1 VFIAIA
7 SAAMIAQQVAGK
19 ATRDALYLSNFDVTT
34 LPAMMAISAVL
45 SIFAVLWLSRM
56 ILRHSPEN
64 VAPASFAASGLVL
77 LAAWSLS
84 YSAPKLAAVAVYIH
98 SALFGAAVIAAF
110 WSYVNERFD
119 PHAGKRAIG
128 WIAGAGTLGGV
139 LGGVLAWR
147 AASLI
152 AVPTMLPLLAAMNV
166 VCVWGSLRS
175 RHAQSLAAADPAPGE
190 SDDRAPSA
198 EPVSI
203 AELSPLRILREV
215 PYLQN
220 LALVVALGAV
230 TSGLLD
236 YLFSVEA
243 VKILPEGP
251 ELLSFFAFFWLL
263 VGLVSFALQTLLG
276 GLVLAKLGLAFTIGL
291 LPGAV
296 VVGGVFVFALPG
308 LWTTGVL
315 RGSEAVLRN
324 SLFRTGYEL
333 LYTPLSEQRKRST
346 KLLIDVGFDRIG
358 TVAASAIIFAT
369 IQLTQDGERASV
381 ILLALTVATAL
392 ATLARSR
399 PLHVG
404 YVPVLEESLRKEA
417 EKLLPSDAVEL
428 PATRD
433 SVAARDEI
441 VEHLKELPGEQAAA
455 LESAEQTQAVALE
468 SAEQTQAVVSVEA
481 PSPAGSEGAA
491 SLPVSIEAIR
501 DLCSGDAKRVRGV
514 LGAEAPLAAPLIPL
528 AILLLASAE
537 FQRDAIPALRK
548 VASSATGQ
556 LADALC
562 DPSVHVDIRRRI
574 PRVLSAC
581 PTQAAANALLCG
593 TEDERFEVRYE
604 CGRALLQITEAEP
617 SIEIPLETAIA
628 IVKREVA
635 SSKELWDSQR
645 APEFDEE
652 ENEPPAL
659 IDRLLRDRFD
669 RSFEHVFSVLALA
682 LDRESIRL
690 AFKALHQEDARLRGT
705 ALEYLETVLPDEI
718 RDAVWPYLGEAR
730 PRRPA
735 RPASEILVD
744 LIRAREEAAS
754 PESAES
760 AQARGRAGGR

>member
-1 VFIAIA
+1 MKPPLPAGAVFIAIA

-45 SIFAVLWLSRM
+45 TIFAVLWLSRM
-56 ILRHSPEN
+56 ILRNSPEA
-64 VAPASFAASGLVL
+64 VVPVSFAASGLVL
-77 LAAWSLS
+77 LTAWPLS
-84 YSAPKLAAVAVYIH
+84 YSAPKLAAVAVYLH
-98 SALFGAAVIAAF
+98 SALFGPAVIAAF

-119 PHAGKRAIG
+119 PRAGKRAIG

-152 AVPTMLPLLAAMNV
+152 AVPTMLPLLAAMHV
-166 VCVWGSLRS
+166 VCAWGSLRS
-175 RHAQSLAAADPAPGE
+175 RDAQSAPAGSTARDAE
-190 SDDRAPSA
+190 GLDSSA
-198 EPVSI
+198 RTVSI
-203 AELSPLRILREV
+203 AEFLPLRILREA

-220 LALVVALGAV
+220 LAFVVALGAV
-230 TSGLLD
+230 TCGILD

-243 VKILPEGP
+243 VKIFSEGP

-263 VGLVSFALQTLLG
+263 VGLVSFLLQTLLG
-276 GLVLAKLGLAFTIGL
+276 GLVLSKLGLAFTIGL
-291 LPGAV
+291 LPAAV
-296 VVGGVFVFALPG
+296 VVGGVFAFAVPG
-308 LWTTGVL
+308 LWSTGVL
-315 RGSEAVLRN
+315 RGGEAVLRN
-324 SLFRTGYEL
+324 SLFRAGYEL
-333 LYTPLSEQRKRST
+333 LYTPLSEQQKRST

-358 TVAASAIIFAT
+358 TVVASAIIFAT
-369 IQLTQDGERASV
+369 LQLTQDGERASV
-381 ILLALTVATAL
+381 ILLALTIAAAV

-404 YVPVLEESLRKEA
+404 YVPVLEESLRAEA
-417 EKLLPSDAVEL
+417 DKLEPSDAVEL
-428 PATRD
+428 PETQD
-433 SVAARDEI
+433 SVARDEI
-441 VEHLKELPGEQAAA
+441 VEHLKDLPDDPAAA
-455 LESAEQTQAVALE
+455 LASVEPTQAGLP
-468 SAEQTQAVVSVEA
+468 AEAA
-481 PSPAGSEGAA
+481 SPARCEGL
-491 SLPVSIEAIR
+491 SVPIEAIR
-501 DLCSGDAKRVRGV
+501 DLCSGDPKRVRGI
-514 LGAEAPLAAPLIPL
+514 LGAEAPLTAPLIPL

-537 FQRDAIPALRK
+537 FQRDAIRALRK
-548 VASSATGQ
+548 VARSATGQ

-562 DPSVHVDIRRRI
+562 DPSVPADIRRRI

-581 PTQAAANALLCG
+581 PEQAAANALIRG

-617 SIEIPLETAIA
+617 KIAISLETAIA
-628 IVKREVA
+628 IVKRELA

-645 APEFDEE
+645 APEFDED

-669 RSFEHVFSVLALA
+669 RSFEHVFSVLALV
-682 LDRESIRL
+682 LDRDSIRL
-690 AFKALHQEDARLRGT
+690 AFKALHQDDARLRGT

-735 RPASEILVD
+735 RPASEILAD
-744 LIRAREEAAS
+744 LSKAREAAAS
-754 PESAES
+754 PESAEP

>member
-1 VFIAIA
+1 
-7 SAAMIAQQVAGK
+7 MIAQQVAGK
-19 ATRDALYLSNFDVTT
+19 ATRDALYLTNFDVTT
-34 LPAMMAISAVL
+34 LPAMMAISAVF

-77 LAAWSLS
+77 LAAWPLS
-84 YSAPKLAAVAVYIH
+84 YSAPKLAAVAVYLH

-119 PHAGKRAIG
+119 PHTGKRAIG

-175 RHAQSLAAADPAPGE
+175 RNAQSLVAADPAAAEADGH
-190 SDDRAPSA
+190 APSA

-203 AELSPLRILREV
+203 AEVSPLRILREA

-243 VKILPEGP
+243 VKKLPEGP

-276 GLVLAKLGLAFTIGL
+276 GLVLAKLGLAFTIAL

-296 VVGGVFVFALPG
+296 VVGGVFALSVPG
-308 LWTTGVL
+308 LWTTGLL
-315 RGSEAVLRN
+315 RGGEAVLRN
-324 SLFRTGYEL
+324 SLFRAGYEL

-369 IQLTQDGERASV
+369 LQLTQDGERASV
-381 ILLALTVATAL
+381 ILLVLTMATAF

-404 YVPVLEESLRKEA
+404 YVPVLEESLRTEA
-417 EKLLPSDAVEL
+417 EKLHPSDAVEL

-441 VEHLKELPGEQAAA
+441 VEHLKDLPGDQAAA
-455 LESAEQTQAVALE
+455 LASAEPTQQAAVPLEAAAL
-468 SAEQTQAVVSVEA
+468 
-481 PSPAGSEGAA
+481 AGSEGAA

-537 FQRDAIPALRK
+537 FQRDAIAALRK
-548 VASSATGQ
+548 VARGATGQ

-604 CGRALLQITEAEP
+604 CGRALLQITASDP
-617 SIEIPLETAIA
+617 SIAIPLETAIA

-652 ENEPPAL
+652 ENQPPAL

-669 RSFEHVFSVLALA
+669 RSFEHVFSVLALV

-730 PRRPA
+730 PKRPA
-735 RPASEILVD
+735 RPASEILAD

-754 PESAES
+754 PESAEP
-760 AQARGRAGGR
+760 AQARRPARGR

>member
-1 VFIAIA
+1 VFLAIA

-19 ATRDALYLSNFDVTT
+19 ATRDALYLTSFDVTT

-56 ILRHSPEN
+56 LLRHSPEN
-64 VAPASFAASGLVL
+64 VVPASFAASGLVL
-77 LAAWSLS
+77 LAAWPLS
-84 YSAPKLAAVAVYIH
+84 HHAPKPAAVAVYLH

-119 PHAGKRAIG
+119 PRAGKRAIG

-147 AASLI
+147 GASRI
-152 AVPTMLPLLAAMNV
+152 EVPTMLPLLAALNV
-166 VCVWGSLRS
+166 VCMWGSLRS
-175 RHAQSLAAADPAPGE
+175 RDARSRAATAGGDLDPN
-190 SDDRAPSA
+190 A
-198 EPVSI
+198 EAVSI
-203 AELSPLRILREV
+203 AEFSPLRILREA

-243 VKILPEGP
+243 VKIFSKGP

-263 VGLVSFALQTLLG
+263 VGLVSFLLQTLLG
-276 GLVLAKLGLAFTIGL
+276 GIVLAKLGLAFTIAL
-291 LPGAV
+291 LPGVV
-296 VVGGVFVFALPG
+296 VVGGAFGLAAPG
-308 LWTTGVL
+308 LWSIGCL
-315 RGSEAVLRN
+315 RGGEAVLRN
-324 SLFRTGYEL
+324 SLFRAGYEL

-358 TVAASAIIFAT
+358 TVVASSVIFAT
-369 IQLTQDGERASV
+369 LLLAQDGERASV
-381 ILLALTVATAL
+381 ILLVLTIATAV

-399 PLHVG
+399 PLQMG
-404 YVPVLEESLRKEA
+404 YVAVLEESLRNEA
-417 EKLLPSDAVEL
+417 EKLRAGEAVEL

-441 VEHLKELPGEQAAA
+441 VEHLKDLSGEQAAA
-455 LESAEQTQAVALE
+455 LASAEP
-468 SAEQTQAVVSVEA
+468 VEA
-481 PSPAGSEGAA
+481 AIPFQPASPVRSEATA
-491 SLPVSIEAIR
+491 RLPVPIEAVR
-501 DLCSGDAKRVRGV
+501 DLCSGDPQRVRRV
-514 LGAEAPLAAPLIPL
+514 LGAEAPLPAPLIPL
-528 AILLLASAE
+528 AILLLASTE
-537 FQRDAIPALRK
+537 FQRDAIRALRK
-548 VASSATGQ
+548 LARSATGQ
-556 LADALC
+556 LGDALC

-593 TEDERFEVRYE
+593 TQDERFEVRYE
-604 CGRALLQITEAEP
+604 CGRALLQITASNP
-617 SIEIPLETAIA
+617 SVEIPLETAIS

-635 SSKELWDSQR
+635 INKEVWDRER

-669 RSFEHVFSVLALA
+669 RSFEHVFSVLALV

-730 PRRPA
+730 PMRPA
-735 RPASEILVD
+735 RPASEILAD
-744 LIRAREEAAS
+744 LVKAREKS
-754 PESAES
+754 DPERE
-760 AQARGRAGGR
+760 R

>member
-1 VFIAIA
+1 VFLAIA

-19 ATRDALYLSNFDVTT
+19 ATRDALYLTSFDVTT

-56 ILRHSPEN
+56 LLRHSPEN
-64 VAPASFAASGLVL
+64 VVPASFAASGLVL
-77 LAAWSLS
+77 LAAWPLS
-84 YSAPKLAAVAVYIH
+84 HHAPELGAVAVYLH

-119 PHAGKRAIG
+119 PRAGKRAIG

-139 LGGVLAWR
+139 VGGVLAWR
-147 AASLI
+147 GASLI
-152 AVPTMLPLLAAMNV
+152 EVPSMLPLLAVLNV
-166 VCVWGSLRS
+166 VCAWGSLRS
-175 RHAQSLAAADPAPGE
+175 RDARSLASARSPVRED
-190 SDDRAPSA
+190 PSA
-198 EPVSI
+198 VPVSI
-203 AELSPLRILREV
+203 SEFSPLKILREA

-220 LALVVALGAV
+220 LALVVTLGAV

-243 VKILPEGP
+243 VKIFSKGGSD
-251 ELLSFFAFFWLL
+251 LLSFFAFFWLL
-263 VGLVSFALQTLLG
+263 VGVVSFLLQALLG
-276 GLVLAKLGLAFTIGL
+276 GLVLAKLGLAFTIAL
-291 LPGAV
+291 LPGVV
-296 VVGGVFVFALPG
+296 VVGAVLGLAAPG
-308 LWTTGVL
+308 LWSTGVL
-315 RGSEAVLRN
+315 RAGEAVLRN
-324 SLFRTGYEL
+324 SLFRAGYEL

-358 TVAASAIIFAT
+358 TVVASAIVFAT
-369 IQLTQDGERASV
+369 LLLAQDGERASV
-381 ILLALTVATAL
+381 ILLGLTIATAV

-399 PLHVG
+399 PLQMG
-404 YVPVLEESLRKEA
+404 YLPVLEESLRTAA
-417 EKLLPSDAVEL
+417 EKLHPSEAVEL

-441 VEHLKELPGEQAAA
+441 VEHLKDLPGEQAAA
-455 LESAEQTQAVALE
+455 LASAEPVQTAVPPDA
-468 SAEQTQAVVSVEA
+468 A
-481 PSPAGSEGAA
+481 SPASSEPTA
-491 SLPVSIEAIR
+491 SLPVPIEAIR
-501 DLCSGDAKRVRGV
+501 DLCSGDPERVRGV
-514 LGAEAPLAAPLIPL
+514 LGAEAPLPAPLIPL

-537 FQRDAIPALRK
+537 LQRDAIRALRK
-548 VASSATGQ
+548 VARSATGQ
-556 LADALC
+556 LGDALC
-562 DPSVHVDIRRRI
+562 NPSVHVDIRRRI
-574 PRVLSAC
+574 PRVLSDC

-604 CGRALLQITEAEP
+604 CGRALLQITASDP

-635 SSKELWDSQR
+635 ISKDVWERER

-669 RSFEHVFSVLALA
+669 RSFEHVFSVLALV

-730 PRRPA
+730 PMRPA
-735 RPASEILVD
+735 RPASEILAD
-744 LIRAREEAAS
+744 LVNTRGEISTHSDDKATSRS
-754 PESAES
+754 PS
-760 AQARGRAGGR
+760 G